1 MIAFKWANR
10 SLKCQRHFQM
20 HRLCQNGSKMLTFG
34 VDAII
39 SKPSKS
45 VVLHSSSDDADA
57 KQQSQKASISTNT
70 SSSTTMASAKSQTVV
85 HSLHDENLH
94 DAIDT
99 SGGNINAK
107 SSSATLNLIPSLSV
121 LPMSAEIGLAFSSV
135 QFPPQP
141 WAQPNQNNNERQ
153 QLRAIDKCQLR
164 KHKGNRKPRTPFT
177 TQQLLSLERKFRQK
191 QYLSVAERAEFSSS
205 LNLTETQ
212 VKIWFQ
218 NRRAKAKRLQEAEAE
233 KFKIPQVSPLK
244 PFSFPSMFSYSSPA
258 LLQYSPE
265 AQLSVASIIHPNLL
279 YTQQTLNQ
287 C

>member
-1 MIAFKWANR
+1 LHTTMTNVVKSVNFP
-10 SLKCQRHFQM
+10 
-20 HRLCQNGSKMLTFG
+20 GKMLTFG

-39 SKPSKS
+39 NKPSKS
-45 VVLHSSSDDADA
+45 VFSSSSDDANK
-57 KQQSQKASISTNT
+57 KQQLQKASISTKT
-70 SSSTTMASAKSQTVV
+70 DSSTTLAAAKSTVV
-85 HSLHDENLH
+85 HGLHDENLLNGT
-94 DAIDT
+94 DKSD
-99 SGGNINAK
+99 GNISAK
-107 SSSATLNLIPSLSV
+107 SSSASLNFISSLSV
-121 LPMSAEIGLAFSSV
+121 LPVSAEMGLAFNSA

-141 WAQPNQNNNERQ
+141 WAQPSQNNNERQ

-244 PFSFPSMFSYSSPA
+244 PFSFPSMFSYNSPA

-279 YTQQTLNQ
+279 YCQQTLNQ